1 MISYY
6 AGLALVV
13 LVYQSIWFVASV
25 VVKKNDVADI
35 AWGTGFVL
43 LAWASFVMYGQFS
56 TSGFLVTFLVT
67 VWGLRL
73 ALHIYHRNK
82 GKPEDYRYGA
92 WRAMWGKWF
101 YVRSYFQVFMLQGI
115 LLYLIALPVILINA
129 AGTTLGPLEVMGT
142 AVWFLGFMF
151 EYIGDRQ
158 LMRFKQ
164 NPANKCKLMMSGLWA
179 YTRHPNY
186 FGEVLG
192 WWGIWL
198 VALPS
203 PNGLVSVIG
212 PLTITI
218 LILFVSGIPLL
229 EKRMASHPD
238 FEGYKKRVPVF
249 FPWFPREK
257 ISSP

>member
-1 MISYY
+1 
-6 AGLALVV
+6 
-13 LVYQSIWFVASV
+13 
-25 VVKKNDVADI
+25 
-35 AWGTGFVL
+35 
-43 LAWASFVMYGQFS
+43 
-56 TSGFLVTFLVT
+56 
-67 VWGLRL
+67 
-73 ALHIYHRNK
+73 
-82 GKPEDYRYGA
+82 
-92 WRAMWGKWF
+92 
-101 YVRSYFQVFMLQGI
+101 
-115 LLYLIALPVILINA
+115 
-129 AGTTLGPLEVMGT
+129 
-142 AVWFLGFMF
+142 
-151 EYIGDRQ
+151 
-158 LMRFKQ
+158 
-164 NPANKCKLMMSGLWA
+164 MMSGLWA